1 MTLRTAVKAAA
12 MSLSPAVVVSLV
24 ATGVYLVLLSNGSAQ
39 SEQTKAAGIVSTA
52 PSWLPTL
59 AQAPPAPVLAQQG
72 SQIMLNG
79 RLVPA
84 VWSTRQQRIGI
95 EDAALTQVLGVSLL
109 SNQDLRQQPVQWFS
123 EPTRQPLVL
132 GTWLTNQSR
141 YLDVTDLAQALG
153 WRLQMDGGVLQ
164 VATQPARVLAVRQGR
179 QSWGDRIVLDLDQ
192 PAPWQ
197 LKEDAQAFSLTVDGS
212 IDPAVVQSFASL
224 PGNTISSISVEPSG
238 NQTILRV
245 ALSQRLRPRIST
257 LPGPNRLVIDVRS
270 DSMIERDILWAPGI
284 RWRQQYVSVGAAR
297 FPVVMLDVDPRQ
309 AGLQIKPIQTNP
321 ATAVGTSPLITMA
334 QRAQAVAAINSGFFN
349 RNNVLPL
356 GAIRRDNRWIS
367 GPILGRGAIAWN
379 LAGDVIMGRLGFQG
393 RVIAASG
400 QQLPL
405 LAMNSGYV
413 GTGVSLYTS
422 DWGATYVPILDNETV
437 ITVQNNRVVRQQTAA
452 TQGQGSFAIPADGYL
467 LVARA
472 TAAIAPALPV
482 GSSVQYQLASVPDD
496 FDRYPNI
503 LGAGPLLLQNRQV
516 VLNARAEGFS
526 DAFIREAAPRSA
538 VGKRPEGTLMLVA
551 VHNRVGGPGPTLGDV
566 AQVMQQLGAVDAL
579 NFDGGSS
586 TSLYLGGQLINR
598 SPRTAARVHNGMGIF
613 IQPGF

>member
-1 MTLRTAVKAAA
+1 
-12 MSLSPAVVVSLV
+12 MSLNPAVVVSLI
-24 ATGVYLVLLSNGSAQ
+24 ATGVYLLLLSNGSAQ
-39 SEQTKAAGIVSTA
+39 SEQTRAAGIVSTA
-52 PSWLPTL
+52 ASWEPTL
-59 AQAPPAPVLAQQG
+59 AQLPPVPVLAQQG
-72 SQIMLNG
+72 NQIMLNG

-84 VWSTRQQRIGI
+84 TWSARQQRIGI
-95 EDAALTQVLGVSLL
+95 EDAALTQVLGVTLL

-123 EPTRQPLVL
+123 DPAVQSLVL

-141 YLDVTDLAQALG
+141 FLDVTDLARALG
-153 WRLQMDGGVLQ
+153 WKLQMDGGVLQ
-164 VATQPARVLAVRQGR
+164 VATAPARVLAVRQGR

-197 LKEDAQAFSLTVDGS
+197 LKEDAQAFSITIDGS
-212 IDPAVVQSFASL
+212 IDPTVVQSFAGL
-224 PGNTISSISVEPSG
+224 PGNLVSGISVEANGS
-238 NQTILRV
+238 QTILRV

-257 LPGPNRLVIDVRS
+257 LPNANRLVIDIRS

-284 RWRQQYVSVGAAR
+284 RWRQQYVSVAAGR
-297 FPVVMLDVDPRQ
+297 FPVVMLLVDPRQ
-309 AGLQIKPIQTNP
+309 SGLQIKPIQTNP

-334 QRAQAVAAINSGFFN
+334 QRAQAVAAINAGFFN

-379 LAGDVIMGRLGFQG
+379 PAGEVLMGRLGFQG
-393 RVIAASG
+393 RVTTSSG
-400 QQLPL
+400 QQFPL
-405 LAMNSGYV
+405 FALNSGYV
-413 GTGVSLYTS
+413 GAGVSLYTA
-422 DWGATYVPILDNETV
+422 DWGAAYTPILDNETI
-437 ITVQNNRVVRQQTAA
+437 ITVQNNRVLRQQTAA
-452 TQGQGSFAIPADGYL
+452 TQGQGSFAVPADGYL

-472 TAAIAPALPV
+472 NAALAPAVPV
-482 GSSVQYQLASVPDD
+482 GSNVQYQLASVPNE

-503 LGAGPLLLQNRQV
+503 LGAGPLLVQNSQI

-538 VGKRPEGTLMLVA
+538 IGKRPEGTLMLVA
-551 VHNRVGGPGPTLGDV
+551 IHNRVGGAGPTLSDV

-586 TSLYLGGQLINR
+586 TSLYLGGQLLNR